1 MMKVFDRWESTV
13 EVRDVGLR
21 SYINLTPLLL
31 PHTGGRMEAVQFWK
45 NKLTIVER
53 LINKVMRS
61 GATRKKVGGRF
72 VRRHG
77 GYTGKKHKAYST
89 VKEAFDL
96 ISQRTQE
103 NPMQVLVR
111 AIENASPREEVTTL
125 TYGGVSYH
133 QSVDISPQ
141 RRLDMALKNI
151 ALGASSK
158 TFRSMTSYAQALAEE
173 LILAS
178 NADVKSFSVSK
189 KEEIERIA
197 KSAR

>member
-1 MMKVFDRWESTV
+1 MKVFDKWDTNV
-13 EVRDVGLR
+13 EVRDSGLKA
-21 SYINLTPLLL
+21 YINLNPVLL
-31 PHTGGRMEAVQFWK
+31 PHTGGRVEAVRFWK

-61 GATRKKVGGRF
+61 GATKKKVGGHF
-72 VRRHG
+72 IRRQG
-77 GYTGKKHKAYST
+77 GYSGKKHKAYST

-96 ISQRTQE
+96 INEQTKE
-103 NPMQVLVR
+103 NPVQVLVR
-111 AIENASPREEVTTL
+111 ALEHSAPREEVTTL

-141 RRLDMALKNI
+141 RRLDTALKNI
-151 ALGASSK
+151 ALGASERSFKSK
-158 TFRSMTSYAQALAEE
+158 LSYPKTLANE

-178 NADVKSFSVSK
+178 NADVKSFAVGK

>member
-1 MMKVFDRWESTV
+1 MKVFKKWDSDV
-13 EVRDVGLR
+13 EVRDAGLKT
-21 SYINLTPLLL
+21 YINLEALIL
-31 PHTGGRMEAVQFWK
+31 PHRGGRVEAVRFWK

-61 GATRKKVGGRF
+61 GATKRKVGGHF
-72 VRRHG
+72 IRRMG
-77 GYTGKKHKAYST
+77 GYTGKKHRAYNT

-96 ISQRTQE
+96 ISERTE
-103 NPMQVLVR
+103 SNPIQVLVR
-111 AIENASPREEVTTL
+111 AIEHSAPREEVTTL

-141 RRLDMALKNI
+141 RRLDTALKNI
-151 ALGASSK
+151 ALGASEK
-158 TFRSMTSYAQALAEE
+158 TFKSKISFPEALAEE
-173 LILAS
+173 LVLAS
-178 NADVKSFSVSK
+178 DADVKSFAVNK